1 MNDDRSTLVY
11 ATGIGKVVPS
21 KPTVKPPAGDGVVRI
36 SLKRL
41 GGNKVSSLISGL
53 ALGTSELESLA
64 RDLKRK
70 CGTGGTVKDF
80 RIEIQGDKREGL
92 RSELERRGF
101 KVKLSGG

>member
-11 ATGIGKVVPS
+11 ATGIGRIAPP
-21 KPTVKPPAGDGVVRI
+21 KPTAKPPAGDGIVRI

-41 GGNKVSSLISGL
+41 GGNKVLSMVSGL
-53 ALGTSELESLA
+53 SLGAPELESLA

-80 RIEIQGDKREGL
+80 RIEIQGDKREVL

-101 KVKLSGG
+101 QVKFSGG